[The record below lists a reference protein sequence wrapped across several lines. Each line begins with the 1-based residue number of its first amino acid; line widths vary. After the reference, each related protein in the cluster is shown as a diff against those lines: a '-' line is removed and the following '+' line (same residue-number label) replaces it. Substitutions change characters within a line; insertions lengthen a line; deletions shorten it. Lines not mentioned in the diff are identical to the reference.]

1 MSKIDTIIY
10 IAFHITILL
19 TFLTIF
25 FFTYVSSLEK
35 QKIQKSLKSTI
46 DNKINY
52 TLDNIYNLQKNN
64 NIPQIQWSNL
74 NNFANKLILDSRTNT
89 PSIVRNNNK
98 LFYQALTTIFI
109 LFVLLIIF
117 LIYLQF
123 FTPNKINFKHIL
135 FGNFSFFIFT
145 GIVEY
150 LFFVNISSK
159 YVPVT
164 PNIATDTLLN
174 RLKYNINSK

>member
-1 MSKIDTIIY
+1 MSKIDTIID
-10 IAFHITILL
+10 IGFHITILL

-35 QKIQKSLKSTI
+35 QKIQNTLKSTI

-52 TLDNIYNLQKNN
+52 TLDSVYKLQKNN
-64 NIPQIQWSNL
+64 ISQIQWSNL
-74 NNFANKLILDSRTNT
+74 YNFANNLIIDSKSNT
-89 PSIVRNNNK
+89 PSIVNNNNK
-98 LFYQALTTIFI
+98 LFYHSLNTIFI
-109 LFVLLIIF
+109 LFSLLIIF
-117 LIYLQF
+117 IIYIEF

-135 FGNFSFFIFT
+135 FGTFIVLIFT

-150 LFFVNISSK
+150 LFFVNIASK

-164 PNIATDTLLN
+164 PNIAIDAILN
-174 RLKYNINSK
+174 RLKYNIDIK